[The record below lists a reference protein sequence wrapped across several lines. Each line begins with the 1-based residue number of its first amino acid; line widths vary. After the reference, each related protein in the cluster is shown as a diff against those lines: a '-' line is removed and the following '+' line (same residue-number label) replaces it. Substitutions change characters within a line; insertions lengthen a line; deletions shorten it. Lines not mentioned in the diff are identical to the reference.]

1 MLSDEYIRKL
11 ENEVRDISFKLKY
24 ASTFNNVELLKFLK
38 KSLITVKY
46 FIPYIVTSSLTF
58 GLFSI
63 LGYTPFI
70 LDKREEY
77 SYTLYE
83 FDNSGNYSENNVI
96 TTDIVDNNI
105 YVYNYDSNLLSLD
118 KYIANY
124 SFDEIVVHTKECL
137 RSQINKEHLEKIFS
151 YNVSNE
157 QNIVARAVPLF
168 LKNMAIR
175 LVYTKSALANT
186 TTITNIGNISVQKEY
201 EPYIEMFS
209 ASLSMS
215 KGQELKG
222 TIASYKDTIC
232 YTFSTAW
239 QDTAIPRRVFKQ
251 MASDGLNII
260 IETNGVFN
268 Q

>member
-124 SFDEIVVHTKECL
+124 SFDEIVNLVNNNNEEI
-137 RSQINKEHLEKIFS
+137 INKCDYLGTINCIYNDGYDNLVKAFVYEKDLS
-151 YNVSNE
+151 YLNYINE
-157 QNIVARAVPLF
+157 DFITNLLSTVGWSGLILF
-168 LKNMAIR
+168 LSILIK
-175 LVYTKSALANT
+175 VY
-186 TTITNIGNISVQKEY
+186 QD
-201 EPYIEMFS
+201 
-209 ASLSMS
+209 
-215 KGQELKG
+215 
-222 TIASYKDTIC
+222 SYYGFNYLFDNYKFIDDNYKLI
-232 YTFSTAW
+232 
-239 QDTAIPRRVFKQ
+239 DVDDLNKKLLIKKQ
-251 MASDGLNII
+251 NLQRFGDDLN
-260 IETNGVFN
+260 E
-268 Q
+268 